1 MFCFSVF
8 TGNKQ
13 LRVYFYTAG
22 DAGDRA
28 RALVLARALAAGLG
42 GDASI
47 EEFGLAGVGCRI
59 V

>member
-8 TGNKQ
+8 MGNKQ
-13 LRVYFYTAG
+13 LRVYNYTAG

-28 RALVLARALAAGLG
+28 LVLARGLAAGLG

-47 EEFGLAGVGCRI
+47 EEFGLSGVGCRI